1 MHSFCGVTYSPT
13 SAEAREPDKLPV
25 SRIEWRDS
33 EVLLRIIEERFLAA
47 RPENTAPAELW
58 DRFFCPTVGDLPTRE
73 YIVERCLP
81 RPRDFIYWC
90 NAAVGIAANRRHQRV
105 EEEDILDGERLY
117 SQFALEALLVEN
129 GITMDLLKQVLLE
142 FLGESRVLE
151 EDAVREL
158 ITRAGVPEAEV
169 DSVLSRLKAVSFL
182 GVETADARFE
192 FFEDETGAE
201 RAEVLAR
208 KHSDRTGKQPRY
220 QVHTAFRQYLEL
232 VGD

>member
-1 MHSFCGVTYSPT
+1 LLTFAGRLASPT
-13 SAEAREPDKLPV
+13 SCPCLAL
-25 SRIEWRDS
+25 SGLTMQF
-33 EVLLRIIEERFLAA
+33 LLRIIEERFLAA
-47 RPENTAPAELW
+47 RPENTEPTELW
-58 DRFFCPTVGDLPTRE
+58 DRFFCPTVGGQPTRE

-90 NAAVGIAANRRHQRV
+90 NGAVGIAANRRHERV
-105 EEEDILDGERLY
+105 EEEDVLDGERLY

-142 FLGESRVLE
+142 FLGESVVLE
-151 EDAVREL
+151 EDSVKEL
-158 ITRAGVPEAEV
+158 IERAGVEPAQV
-169 DSVLSRLKAVSFL
+169 DAVLSRLKAVSFL
-182 GVETADARFE
+182 GVETADDRFE

-208 KHSDRTGKQPRY
+208 KHSEKTGKQPRY

-232 VGD
+232 VGA